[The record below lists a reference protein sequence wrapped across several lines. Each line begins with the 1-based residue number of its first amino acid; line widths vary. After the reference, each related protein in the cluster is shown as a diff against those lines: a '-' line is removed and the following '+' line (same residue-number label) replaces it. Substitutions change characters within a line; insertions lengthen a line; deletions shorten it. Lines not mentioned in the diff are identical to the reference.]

1 MSEENKVKTCFV
13 IMPISDQPKYPVGHF
28 DKIYKQIIVPAVQ
41 IAGFEPIRA
50 DSDQICDSIMKKILK
65 NLVECDMAICDLSSR
80 NPNVMYEL
88 GIRQAYGK
96 KVVLVQD
103 DATDKIF
110 DVAGINTVFYK
121 KDRLY
126 ENVMKAKDDIANA
139 IKETY
144 KNGSFSLMN
153 IVNLANA
160 KVDNSKVDEVVFDRI
175 MMKSIYSKLDAME
188 DSIRLLSNTQNVSDE
203 LNCGLNKR
211 SFARLVMECKD
222 ALGNYPDDLDL
233 LVSCYQRLSRA
244 NNVMLHNR
252 NDKSFTPKDYINV
265 KNTLIELNDR
275 INALT
280 NDRIN
285 ALTLNTD

>member
-1 MSEENKVKTCFV
+1 MSEENKAKPCFV
-13 IMPISDQPKYPVGHF
+13 IMPISDQPQYPAGHF
-28 DKIYKQIIVPAVQ
+28 NKIYEQIIVPAVKE
-41 IAGFEPIRA
+41 AGFEPVRA
-50 DSDQICDSIMKKILK
+50 DSNQICDSIMQKILK

-96 KVVLVQD
+96 KVVLIQD

-121 KDRLY
+121 RDRLY
-126 ENVMKAKDDIANA
+126 ENVIKAKDDIANA

-144 KNGSFSLMN
+144 ANGSFSLMS
-153 IVNLANA
+153 IANLENA
-160 KVDNSKVDEVVFDRI
+160 TVDNSKIDGVVLARL
-175 MMKSIYSKLDAME
+175 MMQSIYSKLDAME

-203 LNCGLNKR
+203 LNCGLNNR

-222 ALGNYPDDLDL
+222 ALSNYPDNLDL
-233 LVSCYQRLSRA
+233 LVSRYRRLSRA
-244 NNVMLHNR
+244 NNVMLNSR
-252 NDKSFTPKDYINV
+252 NDKSFTPKDYLNV

-280 NDRIN
+280 P
-285 ALTLNTD
+285 NTD

>member
-1 MSEENKVKTCFV
+1 MSEENKTKTCFV
-13 IMPISDQPKYPVGHF
+13 IMPISDQPKYPTGHF
-28 DKIYKQIIVPAVQ
+28 DKIYEQIIVPAVKE
-41 IAGFEPIRA
+41 AEFEPIRA
-50 DSDQICDSIMKKILK
+50 DSNQICDSIMQKILK
-65 NLVECDMAICDLSSR
+65 NLIECDMAICDLSSR

-121 KDRLY
+121 RDRLY
-126 ENVMKAKDDIANA
+126 ENVIKAKDDIANA

-153 IVNLANA
+153 IVDLENA
-160 KVDNSKVDEVVFDRI
+160 TVDNSKVDKVVFDRF
-175 MMKSIYSKLDAME
+175 MMKSIYSKLDAIE
-188 DSIRLLSNTQNVSDE
+188 DSIRMFSNTPNVSDE
-203 LNCGLNKR
+203 LNVDLNNRK
-211 SFARLVMECKD
+211 FASLLMECRD
-222 ALGNYPDDLDL
+222 ALINHPDNLDL
-233 LVSCYQRLSRA
+233 PISCYRKLLRV
-244 NNVMLHNR
+244 NNVMLNSR
-252 NDKSFTPKDYINV
+252 NDKSFTPKDYLNV

-280 NDRIN
+280 P
-285 ALTLNTD
+285 NTD

>member
-1 MSEENKVKTCFV
+1 MSEENKAKPCFV
-13 IMPISDQPKYPVGHF
+13 IMPISDQPQYPAGHF
-28 DKIYKQIIVPAVQ
+28 NKIYEQIIVPAVKE
-41 IAGFEPIRA
+41 AGFEPVRA
-50 DSDQICDSIMKKILK
+50 DSNQICDSIMQKILK

-96 KVVLVQD
+96 KVVLIQD

-121 KDRLY
+121 RDRLY
-126 ENVMKAKDDIANA
+126 ENVIKAKDDIANA

-144 KNGSFSLMN
+144 ANGSFSLMS
-153 IVNLANA
+153 IANLENA
-160 KVDNSKVDEVVFDRI
+160 TVDNSKIDGVVLARL
-175 MMKSIYSKLDAME
+175 MMQSIYSKLAAME

-203 LNCGLNKR
+203 LNCGLNNR

-222 ALGNYPDDLDL
+222 VLSNYPDNLDL
-233 LVSCYQRLSRA
+233 LVSCYRRLSKA
-244 NNVMLHNR
+244 NNVMLNSR
-252 NDKSFTPKDYINV
+252 NDKSFTPKDYLNV

-280 NDRIN
+280 P
-285 ALTLNTD
+285 NTD

>member
-1 MSEENKVKTCFV
+1 MSEENKAKTCFV
-13 IMPISDQPKYPVGHF
+13 IMPISDQPKYPTGHF
-28 DKIYKQIIVPAVQ
+28 DKIYEQIIVPAVKE
-41 IAGFEPIRA
+41 AEFEPIRA
-50 DSDQICDSIMKKILK
+50 DSNQICDSIMQKILK
-65 NLVECDMAICDLSSR
+65 NLAECDMAICDLSSR

-88 GIRQAYGK
+88 GMRQAYGK

-126 ENVMKAKDDIANA
+126 ENVMKAKNDIANA

-144 KNGSFSLMN
+144 ENDSFSLMS
-153 IVNLANA
+153 IANLENA
-160 KVDNSKVDEVVFDRI
+160 TVDNSKIDGVVLARL
-175 MMKSIYSKLDAME
+175 MMQSIYSKLDAME

-203 LNCGLNKR
+203 LNCGLNNR

-222 ALGNYPDDLDL
+222 ALSNYPDNLDL
-233 LVSCYQRLSRA
+233 LVSCYRRLSRA
-244 NNVMLHNR
+244 NNVMLNSR
-252 NDKSFTPKDYINV
+252 NDKSFTPKDYLNV

-280 NDRIN
+280 P
-285 ALTLNTD
+285 NTD

>member
-1 MSEENKVKTCFV
+1 MSEENKAKPCFV
-13 IMPISDQPKYPVGHF
+13 IMPISDQPQYPAGHF
-28 DKIYKQIIVPAVQ
+28 NKIYEQIIVPAVKE
-41 IAGFEPIRA
+41 AGFEPVRA
-50 DSDQICDSIMKKILK
+50 DSNQICDSIMQKILK

-88 GIRQAYGK
+88 EIRQAYGK
-96 KVVLVQD
+96 KVVLIQD

-121 KDRLY
+121 RDRLY
-126 ENVMKAKDDIANA
+126 ENVIKAKDDIANA

-144 KNGSFSLMN
+144 ANGSFSLMS
-153 IVNLANA
+153 IANLENA
-160 KVDNSKVDEVVFDRI
+160 TVDNSKIDGVVLARL
-175 MMKSIYSKLDAME
+175 MMQSIYSKLDAME

-203 LNCGLNKR
+203 LNCGLNNR

-222 ALGNYPDDLDL
+222 ALSNYPDNLDL
-233 LVSCYQRLSRA
+233 LVSCYRRLSRA
-244 NNVMLHNR
+244 NNVMLNSR
-252 NDKSFTPKDYINV
+252 NDKSFTPKDYLNV

-280 NDRIN
+280 P
-285 ALTLNTD
+285 NTD

>member
-1 MSEENKVKTCFV
+1 MSEENKAKPCFV
-13 IMPISDQPKYPVGHF
+13 IMPISDQPQYPAGHF
-28 DKIYKQIIVPAVQ
+28 NKIYEQIIVPAVKE
-41 IAGFEPIRA
+41 AGFEPVRA
-50 DSDQICDSIMKKILK
+50 DSNQICDSIMQKILK

-96 KVVLVQD
+96 KVVLIQD

-121 KDRLY
+121 RDRLY
-126 ENVMKAKDDIANA
+126 ENVIKAKDDIANA

-144 KNGSFSLMN
+144 ANGSFSLMS
-153 IVNLANA
+153 IANLENA
-160 KVDNSKVDEVVFDRI
+160 TVDNSKIDGVVLARL
-175 MMKSIYSKLDAME
+175 MMQSIYSKLDAME

-203 LNCGLNKR
+203 LNCGLNNR

-222 ALGNYPDDLDL
+222 ALSNYPDNLDL
-233 LVSCYQRLSRA
+233 LVSCYRRLSRA
-244 NNVMLHNR
+244 NNVMLNSR
-252 NDKSFTPKDYINV
+252 NDKSLTPKDYLNV

-280 NDRIN
+280 P
-285 ALTLNTD
+285 NTD

>member
-1 MSEENKVKTCFV
+1 MSEENKAKPCFV
-13 IMPISDQPKYPVGHF
+13 IMPISDQPQYPAGHF
-28 DKIYKQIIVPAVQ
+28 NKIYEQIIVPAVKE
-41 IAGFEPIRA
+41 AGFEPVRA
-50 DSDQICDSIMKKILK
+50 DSNQICDSIMQKILK

-96 KVVLVQD
+96 KVVLIQD

-121 KDRLY
+121 RDRLY
-126 ENVMKAKDDIANA
+126 ENVIKAKDDIANA

-144 KNGSFSLMN
+144 ANGSFSLMS
-153 IVNLANA
+153 IANLENA
-160 KVDNSKVDEVVFDRI
+160 TVDNSKIDGVVLARL
-175 MMKSIYSKLDAME
+175 MMQSIYSKLDAME

-203 LNCGLNKR
+203 LNCGLNNR

-222 ALGNYPDDLDL
+222 ALSNYPDNLDL
-233 LVSCYQRLSRA
+233 LVPCYRRLSRA
-244 NNVMLHNR
+244 NNVMLNSR
-252 NDKSFTPKDYINV
+252 NDKSFTPKDYLNV

-280 NDRIN
+280 P
-285 ALTLNTD
+285 NTD

>member
-13 IMPISDQPKYPVGHF
+13 IMPISDQPKYPAGHF

-88 GIRQAYGK
+88 EIRQAYGK

-121 KDRLY
+121 RDRLY
-126 ENVMKAKDDIANA
+126 ENVIKAKDDIANA

-144 KNGSFSLMN
+144 ANGSFSLMS
-153 IVNLANA
+153 IANLENA
-160 KVDNSKVDEVVFDRI
+160 TVDNSKVDEAVFGRS

-188 DSIRLLSNTQNVSDE
+188 DSIRLLSNTQNVSDKLKFD
-203 LNCGLNKR
+203 LNNHK
-211 SFARLVMECKD
+211 F
-222 ALGNYPDDLDL
+222 
-233 LVSCYQRLSRA
+233 
-244 NNVMLHNR
+244 NR
-252 NDKSFTPKDYINV
+252 NT
-265 KNTLIELNDR
+265 TLVTE
-275 INALT
+275 
-280 NDRIN
+280 
-285 ALTLNTD
+285 

>member
-1 MSEENKVKTCFV
+1 MSEENKAKTCFV
-13 IMPISDQPKYPVGHF
+13 IMPISDQPKYPTGHF
-28 DKIYKQIIVPAVQ
+28 DKIYEQIIVPAVQ
-41 IAGFEPIRA
+41 KAGFEPIRA
-50 DSDQICDSIMKKILK
+50 DNDQICDSIMQKILK
-65 NLVECDMAICDLSSR
+65 NLAECDMAICDLSSR

-96 KVVLVQD
+96 KVVLIQD
-103 DATDKIF
+103 DVTDKIF

-144 KNGSFSLMN
+144 KNDSFSLMN
-153 IVNLANA
+153 IVNLENA

-203 LNCGLNKR
+203 LNCGLNRR
-211 SFARLVMECKD
+211 SFVRLVMECKD
-222 ALGNYPDDLDL
+222 ALSNYPDNLDL
-233 LVSCYQRLSRA
+233 LVSYYRRLSRA
-244 NNVMLHNR
+244 NNVMLNSR
-252 NDKSFTPKDYINV
+252 NDKSFTPKDYLNV
-265 KNTLIELNDR
+265 KNTLAELNDR
-275 INALT
+275 IN
-280 NDRIN
+280 D
-285 ALTLNTD
+285 LTLNTD

>member
-1 MSEENKVKTCFV
+1 MSEENKPKPCFV
-13 IMPISDQPKYPVGHF
+13 IMPISDQPQYPAGHF
-28 DKIYKQIIVPAVQ
+28 NKIYEQIIVPAVKE
-41 IAGFEPIRA
+41 AGFEPVRA
-50 DSDQICDSIMKKILK
+50 DSNQICDSIMQKILK

-96 KVVLVQD
+96 KVVLIQD

-121 KDRLY
+121 RDRLY
-126 ENVMKAKDDIANA
+126 ENVIKAKDDIANA

-144 KNGSFSLMN
+144 ANGSFSLMS
-153 IVNLANA
+153 IANLENA
-160 KVDNSKVDEVVFDRI
+160 TVDNSKIDGVVLARL
-175 MMKSIYSKLDAME
+175 MMQSIYSKLDAME

-203 LNCGLNKR
+203 LNCGLNNR

-222 ALGNYPDDLDL
+222 ALSNYPDNLDL
-233 LVSCYQRLSRA
+233 LVSCYRRLSRA
-244 NNVMLHNR
+244 NNVMLNSR
-252 NDKSFTPKDYINV
+252 NDKSFTPKDYLNV

-280 NDRIN
+280 P
-285 ALTLNTD
+285 NTD